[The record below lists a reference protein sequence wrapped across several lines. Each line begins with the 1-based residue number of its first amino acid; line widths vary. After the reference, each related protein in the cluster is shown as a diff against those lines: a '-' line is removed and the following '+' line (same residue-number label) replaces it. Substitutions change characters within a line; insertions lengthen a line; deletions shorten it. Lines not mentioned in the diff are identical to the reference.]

1 MSKKPCTHEC
11 LAATESSKVLICR
24 ECGVVHLHVQNM
36 SLRLEVN
43 EFLSFADTMA
53 AASHQARMGEKDK
66 NKRAGF
72 AVVKTSARL
81 N

>member
-1 MSKKPCTHEC
+1 MQKKPCNHEC
-11 LAATESSKVLICR
+11 LAASEFSKVLICR
-24 ECGVVHLHVQNM
+24 ECGVVHLHIQNM

-53 AASHQARMGEKDK
+53 EASHQARMGQKDK
-66 NKRAGF
+66 SKRGGF
-72 AVVKTSARL
+72 TVVKSSTRL